1 MPFQI
6 QPGKQLNLVNTFIDI
21 AFTEGAMA
29 QRVQIPYGLRRVAL
43 ADGQQANIP
52 GTASGR
58 PAGPVQP
65 LPDGRQPLTGVKRID
80 LIRRHVAILSG
91 GRGWEK
97 GRGGCGLQWKDT
109 KRAPPRL
116 SA

>member
-58 PAGPVQP
+58 PAGPGQA
-65 LPDGRQPLTGVKRID
+65 LPDGRRPVTGVKSHD
-80 LIRRHVAILSG
+80 LIESKVDVISV
-91 GRGWEK
+91 GRGCK
-97 GRGGCGLQWKDT
+97 TSR
-109 KRAPPRL
+109 
-116 SA
+116 